1 MANLNAD
8 DVHALEQ
15 LRQRLQQLYTSLN
28 SLQVNIGQSD
38 TLPPWYG
45 HIEVLSPIIRTTC

>member
-1 MANLNAD
+1 MTNLNAD

-28 SLQVNIGQSD
+28 SLQINIGQSD
-38 TLPPWYG
+38 TLPPWYR
-45 HIEVLSPIIRTTC
+45 HPEALLVIMRTNR